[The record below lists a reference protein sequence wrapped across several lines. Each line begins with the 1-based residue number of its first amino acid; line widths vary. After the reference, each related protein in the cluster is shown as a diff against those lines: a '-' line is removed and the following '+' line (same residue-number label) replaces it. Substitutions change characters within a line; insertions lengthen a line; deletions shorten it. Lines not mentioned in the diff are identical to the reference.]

1 MRGVGRQFLFEIFPL
16 AVRGKSRKARRDR
29 LSTAG
34 KLPFPQRKSGLVD
47 DAPAHVKA
55 HMTKAA
61 SPHASTAPA
70 ATSAATPD
78 VEIVEEEGFVKPES
92 LWAFVGYS
100 DRGAATLSPAL
111 ASAVAFIRVRG
122 YMPFADCACVFPAPT
137 FAWGRTGYQLLVG
150 SHGTPTNFVPPP
162 PRPPPPKP
170 GHRNTTSSPT
180 TRSSTPLGK

>member
-1 MRGVGRQFLFEIFPL
+1 M
-16 AVRGKSRKARRDR
+16 

-34 KLPFPQRKSGLVD
+34 KLPFPQRKSGHVD
-47 DAPAHVKA
+47 DAPGHVKA
-55 HMTKAA
+55 HMTKVA

-122 YMPFADCACVFPAPT
+122 YMPFCGLRMRVSRPQRLRGDGPGLSFSTAHPT
-137 FAWGRTGYQLLVG
+137 ST
-150 SHGTPTNFVPPP
+150 PPP
-162 PRPPPPKP
+162 SPPTQEHYVIPDDATF
-170 GHRNTTSSPT
+170 NSSRYICIT
-180 TRSSTPLGK
+180 STPLCAAAGQVARPGLGGGAG